1 MVRKVRSHVPFWRT
15 QYERVAEV
23 DAYPQPFA
31 LRTESTD
38 HGRLHARYTMSNFT
52 LPGFRAALIT
62 QCGSTGARIRRGLQ
76 TQPWSVVRESIA
88 WRTKGSG
95 LHALPGLVGPI
106 ALVRDRRACVGRC
119 RHRHQRQQE

>member
-1 MVRKVRSHVPFWRT
+1 
-15 QYERVAEV
+15 RVAEV

-62 QCGSTGARIRRGLQ
+62 PCGSAVIRIRRGLQ
-76 TQPWSVVRESIA
+76 TWHRRVVRESRIHTA
-88 WRTKGSG
+88 WRSKSSD
-95 LHALPGLVGPI
+95 LHALPGLTWPI
-106 ALVRDRRACVGRC
+106 ALVGDCRARLGRRRY
-119 RHRHQRQQE
+119 RQQRQQE